1 MVVLLDMLMMKE
13 KGEGLYEFPLCL
25 GLFIPYTV
33 FWWSF
38 FLSVTKLASFFFFYL
53 FQLFACT

>member
-13 KGEGLYEFPLCL
+13 KGERLYEFSFCL

-33 FWWSF
+33 FLWSL
-38 FLSVTKLASFFFFYL
+38 FLLVTKLASVFFFFL
-53 FQLFACT
+53 F